1 MTSERDKASG
11 PNDRLEAFAAR
22 ALDFADVLGILE
34 RHVRTPLGRRAVR
47 ELAPLRDEDA
57 RAALRRGRE
66 MIDFASSAG
75 PPSLAGLS
83 DPLPDLDLARA
94 RGRAL
99 DEDGFA
105 SLRDHL
111 EGVERT
117 VDWLRSKERELPAC
131 AALAHGMP
139 DLAPLRRE
147 IERVQDERGR
157 IRGDASALLARL
169 REEAAQSSARIDHA
183 LRAIL
188 ERPGVQSALA
198 DPAPRRRGG
207 RTVLAVKTGSG
218 AKVPGIVH
226 DRSKSGE
233 SLFVEPREIVL
244 LGNRLAEIAAQER
257 REIERILLELTRVVL
272 ADRARLADACDR
284 LARLELAIVA
294 AAWAAEAGARVPLVP
309 GDPGAAPG
317 LLLRSARHPLLL
329 EEVRLSRLA
338 EVVPIDVRLS
348 GDFDVLVIT
357 GPNTGGKTLAL
368 KTAGLAGILARCG
381 LPFPCAPGSTVPL
394 FDGIVADIGDEQEI
408 RTSLSTFSSHLARVK
423 AGISRATSRTL
434 VLLDELGAGTDPDEG
449 AALSEA
455 VLELFLERGS
465 PTLATTHIGKLK
477 EFAFRH
483 ARAENACVEFD
494 PVTLAPRYRILVG
507 MPGESGALVVARRLG
522 LPEEVV
528 ARAEERLE
536 RRDEELLGLMAE
548 VRVARTQAERVRSE
562 AEERLEDVSRA
573 SREVEEARAAIERK
587 GELLEDEAQRG
598 IEDRVRASRRALER
612 ARSLLDQLA
621 PAQRAAMDE
630 ALRVL
635 DAEITGAALSERR
648 AAFLAGL
655 KKGSWV
661 YLPRYRR
668 RCAVKRVDRA
678 RNEITVLLGS
688 MILKVPFDDVSRA
701 EGA

>member
-1 MTSERDKASG
+1 MSPE
-11 PNDRLEAFAAR
+11 PNDGLEAFAPR
-22 ALDFADVLGILE
+22 ALDFADVLAILE
-34 RHVRTPLGRRAVR
+34 RHVKTPLGRRAVR
-47 ELAPLRDEDA
+47 ELVPRSDEEA
-57 RAALRRGRE
+57 RAALRRCGE
-66 MIDFASSAG
+66 MIGFAATGGS
-75 PPSLAGLS
+75 PSLAGLT
-83 DPLPDLDLARA
+83 DPLPDLDHARA
-94 RGRAL
+94 QGRAL

-105 SLRDHL
+105 SLRTHL
-111 EGVERT
+111 EGTERLVE
-117 VDWLRSKERELPAC
+117 WLRSKGGELPAC
-131 AALAHGMP
+131 AALADGMP
-139 DLAPLRRE
+139 DLSLLRRE

-157 IRGDASALLARL
+157 IRPGASPLLARL
-169 REEAAQSSARIDHA
+169 REESADLAARVESAM
-183 LRAIL
+183 RAVL
-188 ERPGVQSALA
+188 KRPGVSSALA

-207 RTVLAVKTGSG
+207 RTVLAVKTGSA

-233 SLFVEPREIVL
+233 ALFVEPRETVV

-257 REIERILLELTRVVL
+257 REIDRILLELTRAVV
-272 ADRARLADACDR
+272 AERDRLAESCDR
-284 LARLELAIVA
+284 LAKLDLAIA
-294 AAWAAEAGARVPLVP
+294 SASWASEAGARVPLVP
-309 GDPGAAPG
+309 GEPGAAPG
-317 LLLRSARHPLLL
+317 LLLRTARHPLLL
-329 EEVRLSRLA
+329 EEVRLGRLA
-338 EVVPIDVRLS
+338 EVVPIDLRLA

-368 KTAGLAGILARCG
+368 KTAGLAAIHARCG
-381 LPFPCAPGSTVPL
+381 LPFPCAQGSTVPL
-394 FDGIVADIGDEQEI
+394 FDGVVADIGDEQEI
-408 RTSLSTFSSHLARVK
+408 RQSLSTFSSHLARVR
-423 AGISRATSRTL
+423 AGIARATSRTL

-465 PTLATTHIGKLK
+465 PTLATTHLGKLK

-494 PVTLAPRYRILVG
+494 PVTLAPCYRIHVG

-536 RRDEELLGLMAE
+536 RRDAELSELMAE

-573 SREVEEARAAIERK
+573 SRDVEEARAAVERK
-587 GELLEDEAQRG
+587 GELLEAEAQRG

-648 AAFLAGL
+648 SAFLGAL

-661 YLPRYRR
+661 YLPRFRQR
-668 RCAVKRVDRA
+668 VPVLKVDRRA
-678 RNEITVLLGS
+678 RSITVHLGS
-688 MILKVPFDDVSRA
+688 ARMEVSFDDVESRD
-701 EGA
+701 GG